1 MGWPFVWLDM
11 SRTSEHDS
19 RVPESVAVEIAWWVA
34 LFDAA
39 LAERE
44 RRLAVRGHRRVVPY
58 AA

>member
-1 MGWPFVWLDM
+1 M